1 MISLYH
7 LIRNVF
13 NFSGRK
19 GLIGERT
26 AVAGHMERKG
36 VTENGKLCGE
46 LQGSLKTLGVYY
58 MKYIICHLSYLI

>member
-13 NFSGRK
+13 NLSGRK

-26 AVAGHMERKG
+26 AVAGHMERK
-36 VTENGKLCGE
+36 
-46 LQGSLKTLGVYY
+46 
-58 MKYIICHLSYLI
+58 